1 MKRKEILR
9 KFTRILATMILSG
22 ALLISGCSNAQDK
35 TDTNVS
41 TEQGASQ
48 ANSNADDKPVQGG
61 TSQQVLA
68 SKSAEVTTLDVS
80 SMFSKRDLN
89 TEYKESECVLI
100 TLNGGEASC
109 DSEAVSIEDGTVI
122 IKAEGYYLLRGTYNG
137 SIRVEAP
144 DDAKVQLILDGV
156 TLKKSGTAAIYGK
169 TADKLFITMADG
181 SKNTITN
188 DGEFQTIDDNNID
201 GAIYSKCDLTLNGN
215 GTLTVSSETGHGIVS
230 KDDLKITSGT
240 YEITAGAHGISG
252 KDSIRVADGSITVT
266 SVKDGLHSGNDEDA
280 EKGYVYIA
288 GGKITISAEDDGIHG
303 ETKLVIADGTIDLQK
318 SKEGLEAAIV
328 EIAGGDVTVRASDD
342 GINASDGSGSSFE
355 GGFGGFGGGFGG
367 RSGSKD
373 GTGSNDGTKSKGG
386 NESKDASKTTS
397 DVYVL
402 ISGGRITIDAQGDGI
417 DANGSLYV
425 KGGETYVAGPENAM
439 NGAIDYDGVGEITG
453 GSIIA
458 IGSSGMAMNFSKSTQ
473 GSAILKADS
482 THNAGETVQLKDSDG
497 NVILEFTSTRKYASV
512 VVSSPLME
520 QGKTYALTMGSETKT
535 FTLDELLYGQ
545 SFGFGGPGGFGGPN
559 GGDRGNFGGPGRG
572 GKDGQGDGSKERP
585 EFPEGFDGNFE
596 GLPEMPEG
604 FDGNFENMPNFP
616 NNFDGN
622 LENMPNF
629 PNNFD
634 GNLENMPN
642 FPEGFDGNFEG
653 MPEFPE
659 GFDGSFKGTP
669 QTPNGSDD
677 SL

>member
-1 MKRKEILR
+1 MKKKEILR
-9 KFTRILATMILSG
+9 KFTRIMATMILSG
-22 ALLISGCSNAQDK
+22 ALLLSGCSNAQNK
-35 TDTNVS
+35 SEASVSVKQEALQTKSDTAEIS
-41 TEQGASQ
+41 
-48 ANSNADDKPVQGG
+48 VQGG

-68 SKSAEVTTLDVS
+68 SNSTEVTTLDVS
-80 SMFSKRDLN
+80 DMFSKRDVK
-89 TEYKESECVLI
+89 TDYEESECVLI
-100 TLNGGEASC
+100 TLNGNMASC
-109 DSEAVSIEDGTVI
+109 ESEAVSVGDGTVI

-144 DDAKVQLILDGV
+144 DDAKVQLILDGI

-169 TADKLFITMADG
+169 TADKLFITMAEG
-181 SKNTITN
+181 SKNQITN
-188 DGEFQTIDDNNID
+188 DGEFQAIDENDID

-215 GTLTVSSETGHGIVS
+215 GILTVSSEAGHGIVS
-230 KDDLKITSGT
+230 KDDLKVTSGT
-240 YEITAGAHGISG
+240 YEITAGKHGISG
-252 KDSIRVADGSITVT
+252 KDSIRILDGTFTIT

-342 GINASDGSGSSFE
+342 GINASGGSGSSFE
-355 GGFGGFGGGFGG
+355 GGFGGGFGG

-373 GTGSNDGTKSKGG
+373 GTESNDGTKSKGG
-386 NESKDASKTTS
+386 SESKDAGKTTS

-425 KGGETYVAGPENAM
+425 KGGETYVTGPENAM
-439 NGAIDYDGVGEITG
+439 NGALDYDGVGEITG
-453 GSIIA
+453 GSLIA

-473 GSAILKADS
+473 GSAVLMADS
-482 THNAGETVQLKDSDG
+482 THNAGETIQLKDSDG

-520 QGKTYALTMGSETKT
+520 QGKTYTLTMGSETKT

-559 GGDRGNFGGPGRG
+559 GDNRGNFGGPGRG
-572 GKDGQGDGSKERP
+572 GKDDQGDGSKEKP
-585 EFPEGFDGNFE
+585 G
-596 GLPEMPEG
+596 
-604 FDGNFENMPNFP
+604 
-616 NNFDGN
+616 
-622 LENMPNF
+622 
-629 PNNFD
+629 
-634 GNLENMPN
+634 

-653 MPEFPE
+653 MPEMPE
-659 GFDGSFKGTP
+659 GFDGNFKGTP

>member
-1 MKRKEILR
+1 MKKKEILR
-9 KFTRILATMILSG
+9 KFTRIMATMILSG
-22 ALLISGCSNAQDK
+22 ALLLSGCRNAQNK
-35 TDTNVS
+35 SEASVSVKQEALQTKSDTAEISV
-41 TEQGASQ
+41 Q
-48 ANSNADDKPVQGG
+48 AG

-68 SKSAEVTTLDVS
+68 SNSAEVTTLDVS
-80 SMFSKRDLN
+80 DMFSKRDVK
-89 TEYKESECVLI
+89 TDYEESECVLI

-109 DSEAVSIEDGTVI
+109 ESEAVSIEDGTVV

-169 TADKLFITMADG
+169 TADKLFITMAEG
-181 SKNTITN
+181 SKNQITN
-188 DGEFQTIDDNNID
+188 DGEFQAIDDNNID
-201 GAIYSKCDLTLNGN
+201 GAIFSKCDLTLNGN

-252 KDSIRVADGSITVT
+252 KDSIRIADGTITVT

-342 GINASDGSGSSFE
+342 GINASGGSGS
-355 GGFGGFGGGFGG
+355 
-367 RSGSKD
+367 R
-373 GTGSNDGTKSKGG
+373 
-386 NESKDASKTTS
+386 DASKTTS

-453 GSIIA
+453 GSVIA

-482 THNAGETVQLKDSDG
+482 THNAGETVQLQDSDG

-520 QGKTYALTMGSETKT
+520 QGKTYTLTMGSETKT

-559 GGDRGNFGGPGRG
+559 GDNRGNFGGPGRG
-572 GKDGQGDGSKERP
+572 GKDDQGDGSKEKP
-585 EFPEGFDGNFE
+585 G
-596 GLPEMPEG
+596 
-604 FDGNFENMPNFP
+604 
-616 NNFDGN
+616 
-622 LENMPNF
+622 
-629 PNNFD
+629 
-634 GNLENMPN
+634 

-653 MPEFPE
+653 MPEMPE
-659 GFDGSFKGTP
+659 GFDGNFDNMPNFPKDFDGNFDNMP
-669 QTPNGSDD
+669 NFPGDFDGNFDNMPNFPNGSDGKPNT
-677 SL
+677 